1 MDNKAYIRNLLHNKI
16 KELSNEEN
24 NAFIIK
30 GIPLDIIEFKNE
42 INIEILLDNKLKYF
56 NSVYDKR
63 NIFTYEEFLLLNGII
78 TEQYDKIYII
88 NNNLYSKYYPL
99 EICLNNNIIN
109 KLQEQFIDIDEID
122 DTNDIYELDDSND
135 KIINTLLQI
144 FDGILQ
150 KDNIFLCG
158 YNDTVIK
165 DWNKININE

>member
-88 NNNLYSKYYPL
+88 NNNLYSIEVKNTSSPFL
-99 EICLNNNIIN
+99 
-109 KLQEQFIDIDEID
+109 
-122 DTNDIYELDDSND
+122 
-135 KIINTLLQI
+135 NTLASKVC
-144 FDGILQ
+144 IL
-150 KDNIFLCG
+150 KSPNLSTFLLSL
-158 YNDTVIK
+158 
-165 DWNKININE
+165 